1 MITKI
6 HTIFN
11 MNLIKTLEE
20 IELIRESA
28 QLVSK
33 TLGMLASEIK
43 PGINTLYLDNL
54 AESFIRDHNGVPG
67 FLGLYD
73 FPNTLCISPNSQVVH
88 GIPNKEIIKEGEILS
103 IDCGVLKNGYYG
115 DHAFTFTVGEVDK
128 EILELLETTKQS
140 LYVGI
145 EQFKAGNRVGDV
157 GYAIQNYNESKGYG
171 VVRELV
177 GHGLG
182 KEMHEKP
189 EMPNYGKRGSGK
201 KFKEGMVVAIEPMIN
216 MGTPNYLI
224 SAALTLIMA
233 QRLARKTCLDCRV
246 IDENIT
252 PKLLNSIGF
261 LPEQSARA
269 KIYKGTGCDGCSG
282 SGYKGRMGIYEI
294 LEIENE
300 LKAGILSNLQQTEL
314 NAIAKKNGFRTM
326 QDMGQDLLL
335 SSDLSFA
342 EYERVLQSN

>member
-11 MNLIKTLEE
+11 MSLIKTSEE

-54 AESFIRDHNGVPG
+54 AESFIRDHKGVPG

-128 EILELLETTKQS
+128 EILQLLETTKQS

-189 EMPNYGKRGSGK
+189 EMPNYGKRGTGK
-201 KFKEGMVVAIEPMIN
+201 KFQEGMVVAIEPMIN
-216 MGTPNYLI
+216 MGTPNINQLNDGWTI
-224 SAALTLIMA
+224 LTRDNKPSAHF
-233 QRLARKTCLDCRV
+233 
-246 IDENIT
+246 EHNIAIVNGK
-252 PKLLNSIGF
+252 PKLLSTF
-261 LPEQSARA
+261 DY
-269 KIYKGTGCDGCSG
+269 IYDSL
-282 SGYKGRMGIYEI
+282 GIKSDEEI
-294 LEIENE
+294 PF
-300 LKAGILSNLQQTEL
+300 K
-314 NAIAKKNGFRTM
+314 
-326 QDMGQDLLL
+326 
-335 SSDLSFA
+335 
-342 EYERVLQSN
+342 